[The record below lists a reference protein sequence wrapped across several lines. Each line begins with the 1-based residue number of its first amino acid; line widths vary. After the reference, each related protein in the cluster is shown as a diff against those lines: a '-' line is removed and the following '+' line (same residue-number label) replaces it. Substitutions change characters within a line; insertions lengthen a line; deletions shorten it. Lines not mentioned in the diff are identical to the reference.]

1 MNVNVDLRKVT
12 IGLDRFGKLAK
23 MKMRAFVIE
32 FIQDLGEQ
40 CVRDTPVRT
49 GFLRASWHASFDAP
63 AAIILDVAASA
74 GLGRSGDAAISAMNL
89 AVAKLQFGQTL
100 YFTNGAAYAVHVHD
114 GTQHMHPR
122 PWVTAVMDRAPQI
135 AEAAA
140 RRVGSRS

>member
-12 IGLDRFGKLAK
+12 IGLDRFAK
-23 MKMRAFVIE
+23 HAKGNMRAFVVE
-32 FIQDLGEQ
+32 FLQDLGEQ
-40 CVRDTPVRT
+40 VVRDTPVRT
-49 GFLRASWHASFDAP
+49 GFLRASWHASLNAP
-63 AAIILDVAASA
+63 APIILIAGIEAAR
-74 GLGRSGDAAISAMNL
+74 GLKGDDALNAFNV
-89 AVAKLQFGQTL
+89 AVAKMQFGETI
-100 YFTNGAAYAVHVHD
+100 YFTNGAAYAVHVHN